1 MVCCTKGVTCTP
13 LGVAPLCPGAAQR
26 VDAAHAACEGQ
37 ELLCSSP
44 LLIAS
49 TPSSLS
55 NIPAGAARGGD
66 PAHVARQGQQLCAPQ
81 TCSGCSFCQHFY
93 QKYPILQVLPKLEI
107 PHSQHVKG
115 SNHALIVPPD
125 TASTFQDCHIP
136 CRCCRKGRS
145 RTRDTSRVV
154 IMRSLD
160 VLVCRFG
167 TTS

>member
-1 MVCCTKGVTCTP
+1 MRSSDL
-13 LGVAPLCPGAAQR
+13 LG
-26 VDAAHAACEGQ
+26 
-37 ELLCSSP
+37 
-44 LLIAS
+44 LLILPA
-49 TPSSLS
+49 PKVSS
-55 NIPAGAARGGD
+55 
-66 PAHVARQGQQLCAPQ
+66 
-81 TCSGCSFCQHFY
+81 
-93 QKYPILQVLPKLEI
+93 ILQVLPKLEI

-115 SNHALIVPPD
+115 SNHALIRPPD